1 VLTHS
6 TIPSPC
12 KMKSSHAVCMHVHD
26 PFELGPDGL
35 MRGVCGA
42 LAIAANIRK
51 HLLPLD
57 EFILMH

>member
-1 VLTHS
+1 
-6 TIPSPC
+6 
-12 KMKSSHAVCMHVHD
+12 MHVHD